1 MDFDLTDEQRLLKDS
16 VDRLIADQYQFEQRK
31 KYLVEPDG
39 WSRNAWK
46 QYTELG
52 LLGLPFDEKH
62 GGFGGGP
69 VDTMIVMETFGRGL
83 VLEPYFATVILGGGL
98 LRHAGTPAQQQ
109 ALIPEIALGKLK
121 LAFAHVE
128 RHSRYDLADVATT
141 ARRDGADWV
150 LDGAKSVVLHGD
162 CADRLLVT
170 ARVSGDRRDRTGIG
184 MFLVDPSAPGVSRR
198 GYPTQDGLRA
208 AEVALSGV
216 RVPAGD
222 SLGEPGAAL
231 PAIEHVVDEAIAAL
245 CAEAVGTMQAMHE
258 LTLEYLKTRQ
268 QFGRPIGQFQVLQHR
283 SVDMLVAL
291 EQARSMAMF
300 AAVMAG
306 EEDATE
312 RRRAIAAAKVQIGRS
327 GRHIGQEAIQLH
339 GGIGMTMEYSV
350 GHYFKRMTMI
360 DMLFGDADTHLA
372 TLARL
377 GGLFGNTK
385 AA

>member
-16 VDRLIADQYQFEQRK
+16 VDRLVADQYQFEQRK
-31 KYLVEPDG
+31 KYMAEPDG
-39 WSRNAWK
+39 WSRAVWQ
-46 QYTELG
+46 QYAELG
-52 LLGLPFDEKH
+52 LLGLPFAEAH
-62 GGFGGGP
+62 GGFGGGA
-69 VDTMIVMETFGRGL
+69 VETMIVMEAFGRGL

-98 LRHAGTPAQQQ
+98 LRRAASPAQQQ
-109 ALIPEIALGKLK
+109 ALLPQVVQGKLK

-141 ARRDGADWV
+141 AQQDGAMWV

-170 ARVSGDRRDRTGIG
+170 ARTSGNRRDRKGIG
-184 MFLVDPSAPGVSRR
+184 LFLVDPSAAGVTRR

-208 AEVALSGV
+208 AEVTLSGV
-216 RVPAGD
+216 RVPPDDAIPD
-222 SLGEPGAAL
+222 AL

-245 CAEAVGTMQAMHE
+245 CAEAVGSMQAMHE
-258 LTLEYLKTRQ
+258 TTLEYLKTRQ

-300 AAVMAG
+300 AAVMAA

-339 GGIGMTMEYSV
+339 GGIGMTMEYKV

-360 DMLFGDADTHLA
+360 DKLFGDADTHLE
-372 TLARL
+372 TLAQL
-377 GGLFGNTK
+377 GGLFGNPRT
-385 AA
+385 AER

>member
-16 VDRLIADQYQFEQRK
+16 VDRLVADQYQFEQRK
-31 KYLVEPDG
+31 KYSVEPDG
-39 WSRNAWK
+39 WSTTVWQ
-46 QYTELG
+46 QYAELG
-52 LLGLPFDEKH
+52 LLGLPFAETY

-69 VDTMIVMETFGRGL
+69 VETMIVMEAFGRGL

-98 LRHAGTPAQQQ
+98 IRRGASAAQQQ
-109 ALIPEIALGKLK
+109 TLLPQITQGKLK

-128 RHSRYDLADVATT
+128 RQSRYDLADVSTKAVQNGGT
-141 ARRDGADWV
+141 WL

-170 ARVSGDRRDRTGIG
+170 ARVSGGRRDRAGIG
-184 MFLVDPSAPGVSRR
+184 LFLVDANGSGVSRR

-208 AEVALSGV
+208 AELTLSGA
-216 RVPAGD
+216 R
-222 SLGEPGAAL
+222 GEPVGDVGNAL
-231 PAIEHVVDEAIAAL
+231 PVVEHVVDEAIAAL

-258 LTLEYLKTRQ
+258 TTLEYLKTRQ

-300 AAVMAG
+300 AAVMAA
-306 EEDATE
+306 EDDATE
-312 RRRAIAAAKVQIGRS
+312 RRRSIAAAKVQIGRS
-327 GRHIGQEAIQLH
+327 GRHVGQEAIQLH
-339 GGIGMTMEYSV
+339 GGIGMTMEYKI

-360 DMLFGDADTHLA
+360 DKMFGDADTHLA
-372 TLARL
+372 ALAQL
-377 GGLFGNTK
+377 GGLFGKAK

>member
-16 VDRLIADQYQFEQRK
+16 VERLIGDQYQFEQRK
-31 KYLVEPDG
+31 KYMAEPDG
-39 WSRNAWK
+39 WSPAVWQ
-46 QYTELG
+46 QYAELG
-52 LLGLPFDEKH
+52 LLGLPFAEAH

-69 VDTMIVMETFGRGL
+69 VETMIVMEAFGRGL

-98 LRHAGTPAQQQ
+98 LRRAATPAQQQ
-109 ALIPEIALGKLK
+109 SLLPQVAQGKLK
-121 LAFAHVE
+121 LGFAHVE
-128 RHSRYDLADVATT
+128 RQSRYDLADVATT
-141 ARRDGADWV
+141 ARRDGAAWV

-170 ARVSGDRRDRTGIG
+170 ARLSGNRRDRAGIG
-184 MFLVDPSAPGVSRR
+184 LFLVDPSAPGVTRR

-208 AEVALSGV
+208 AEVTLSSA
-216 RVPAGD
+216 RVAPD
-222 SLGEPGAAL
+222 DVLGEPGAAL

-258 LTLEYLKTRQ
+258 TTLEYLKTRQ

-300 AAVMAG
+300 AAVMAA

-312 RRRAIAAAKVQIGRS
+312 RRRAMAAAKVQIGRS

-339 GGIGMTMEYSV
+339 GGIGMTMEYKV

-360 DMLFGDADTHLA
+360 DMLFGDADAHLA

-377 GGLFGNTK
+377 GGLFGNVR

>member
-31 KYLVEPDG
+31 KYMAEPDG
-39 WSRNAWK
+39 WSSAVWQ
-46 QYTELG
+46 QYAELG
-52 LLGLPFDEKH
+52 LLGLPFAEAH

-69 VDTMIVMETFGRGL
+69 VETMIVMEAFGRGL

-98 LRHAGTPAQQQ
+98 IRRGASAAQQQ
-109 ALIPEIALGKLK
+109 TLLPLVTQGKLK

-128 RHSRYDLADVATT
+128 RQSRYDLADVATK
-141 ARRDGADWV
+141 AVQDGGAWI
-150 LDGAKSVVLHGD
+150 LNGAKSVVLHGD

-170 ARVSGDRRDRTGIG
+170 ARVSGDRRDRTGVG
-184 MFLVDPSAPGVSRR
+184 LFLVDASATGVSRR

-208 AEVALSGV
+208 AEVTLSGA
-216 RVPAGD
+216 R
-222 SLGEPGAAL
+222 GEPIGEVGNAL
-231 PAIEHVVDEAIAAL
+231 PVVEHVVDEAIAAL
-245 CAEAVGTMQAMHE
+245 CAEAVGTMQVMHE
-258 LTLEYLKTRQ
+258 TTLEYLKTRQ

-300 AAVMAG
+300 AAVTAAD
-306 EEDATE
+306 EDATE

-327 GRHIGQEAIQLH
+327 GKHVGQEAIQLH
-339 GGIGMTMEYSV
+339 GGIGMTTEYKV

-360 DMLFGDADTHLA
+360 DKMFGDADVHLA
-372 TLARL
+372 MLAQL
-377 GGLFGNTK
+377 GGLFGK
-385 AA
+385 AMAA

>member
-16 VDRLIADQYQFEQRK
+16 VDRLIADHYQFEQRK
-31 KYLVEPDG
+31 KYMAEPDG
-39 WSRNAWK
+39 WSRSVWQQFA
-46 QYTELG
+46 ELG
-52 LLGLPFDEKH
+52 LLGLPFAEAH
-62 GGFGGGP
+62 GGFGGGA
-69 VDTMIVMETFGRGL
+69 VETMIVMEAFGRGL

-98 LRHAGTPAQQQ
+98 LRRAGTPTQQQ
-109 ALIPEIALGKLK
+109 ALLPQVAQGKLK

-128 RHSRYDLADVATT
+128 RQSRYDLADVATT
-141 ARRDGADWV
+141 ARQDGAVWV

-170 ARVSGDRRDRTGIG
+170 ARTSGDRRDRMGVG
-184 MFLVDPSAPGVSRR
+184 LFLIDPSAAGVTRR

-208 AEVALSGV
+208 AEVTLSGV
-216 RVPAGD
+216 RVPQD
-222 SLGEPGAAL
+222 DAL
-231 PAIEHVVDEAIAAL
+231 SANALSAIEHVVDEAIAAI
-245 CAEAVGTMQAMHE
+245 CAEAVGTMQDMHE
-258 LTLEYLKTRQ
+258 TTLEYLKTRQ

-306 EEDATE
+306 EADATE

-327 GRHIGQEAIQLH
+327 GRHVGQEAIQLH
-339 GGIGMTMEYSV
+339 GGIGMTMEYKV

-360 DMLFGDADTHLA
+360 DKLFGDADVHLE
-372 TLARL
+372 TLAQL
-377 GGLFGNTK
+377 GGLFGDVK

>member
-31 KYLVEPDG
+31 KYMAEPDG
-39 WSRNAWK
+39 WSRAVWQ
-46 QYTELG
+46 QYAEIG
-52 LLGLPFDEKH
+52 LLGLPFAEAH

-69 VDTMIVMETFGRGL
+69 VETMIVMEAFGSGL
-83 VLEPYFATVILGGGL
+83 VLEPYFASVILGGGL
-98 LRHAGTPAQQQ
+98 LRRAASPAQQQ
-109 ALIPEIALGKLK
+109 TLLPQVAQGKLK

-128 RHSRYDLADVATT
+128 RQSRYDLADVAAT
-141 ARRDGADWV
+141 ARQDGGTWI

-170 ARVSGDRRDRTGIG
+170 ARTSGDRRARDGIG
-184 MFLVDPSAPGVSRR
+184 LFVVDPAAAGVTRR

-208 AEVALSGV
+208 AEVTLSGARVPQDDAMPNALS
-216 RVPAGD
+216 
-222 SLGEPGAAL
+222 
-231 PAIEHVVDEAIAAL
+231 AIEHVVDEAVAAL
-245 CAEAVGTMQAMHE
+245 CAEAVGCMQAMHE
-258 LTLEYLKTRQ
+258 TTLDYLKTRQ

-300 AAVMAG
+300 AAVMAA
-306 EEDATE
+306 EEDPTE

-339 GGIGMTMEYSV
+339 GGIGMTMEYKV

-360 DMLFGDADTHLA
+360 DKLFGDADVHLE

-377 GGLFGNTK
+377 GGLFGN
-385 AA
+385 ARAVER

>member
-16 VDRLIADQYQFEQRK
+16 VDRLVADQYQFEQRK
-31 KYLVEPDG
+31 KYMAEPNG
-39 WSRNAWK
+39 WSQSVWQ
-46 QYTELG
+46 QYAELG
-52 LLGLPFDEKH
+52 LLGLPFAETH
-62 GGFGGGP
+62 GGFGGGA
-69 VDTMIVMETFGRGL
+69 VETMIVMEAFGRGL
-83 VLEPYFATVILGGGL
+83 VLEPFFATVILAGGL
-98 LRHAGTPAQQQ
+98 LRRAGSAAQQQ
-109 ALIPEIALGKLK
+109 ALLPQVTQGKLK

-128 RHSRYDLADVATT
+128 RQSRYDLADISTT
-141 ARRDGADWV
+141 ARQNGAAWV

-170 ARVSGDRRDRTGIG
+170 ARVSGNRRDRTGIG
-184 MFLVDPSAPGVSRR
+184 LFMVDPGAAGVTRR

-208 AEVALSGV
+208 AEVVLSGA
-216 RVPAGD
+216 PAEPVGD
-222 SLGEPGAAL
+222 PTNAL

-258 LTLEYLKTRQ
+258 TTLEYLKTRQ

-306 EEDATE
+306 EDDATE

-339 GGIGMTMEYSV
+339 GGIGMTMEYKV

-360 DMLFGDADTHLA
+360 DKQFGDADVHLE
-372 TLARL
+372 TLAQL
-377 GGLFGNTK
+377 GGLFGK

>member
-16 VDRLIADQYQFEQRK
+16 VERLIADQYQFEQRK

-39 WSRNAWK
+39 WSRNVWK

-52 LLGLPFDEKH
+52 LLGLPFEEKH

-69 VDTMIVMETFGRGL
+69 VETMIVMEAFGRGL

-98 LRHAGTPAQQQ
+98 LRHAATPEQQQ
-109 ALIPEIALGKLK
+109 ALIPEIARGKLK

-128 RHSRYDLADVATT
+128 RHSRYDLADVGTT

-184 MFLVDPSAPGVSRR
+184 LFLVDPSATGVSRR

-208 AEVALSGV
+208 AEVTLSGV

-222 SLGEPGAAL
+222 SLGEAGAAL
-231 PAIEHVVDEAIAAL
+231 PAIEHVVDEAVAAL
-245 CAEAVGTMQAMHE
+245 CAEAVGTMQAMHD

-300 AAVMAG
+300 AAVMAA
-306 EEDATE
+306 EDNATE
-312 RRRAIAAAKVQIGRS
+312 RRRAMAAAKVQIGRS

-339 GGIGMTMEYSV
+339 GGIGMTMEYNV

-377 GGLFGNTK
+377 GGLFGSVR